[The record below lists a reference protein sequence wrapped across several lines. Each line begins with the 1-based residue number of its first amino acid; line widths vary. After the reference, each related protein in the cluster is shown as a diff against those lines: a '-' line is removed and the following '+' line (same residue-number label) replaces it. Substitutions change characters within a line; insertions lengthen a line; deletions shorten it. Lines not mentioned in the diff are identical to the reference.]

1 MSDSTFDPQRVKPV
15 TDIRRTDEP
24 VELDT
29 TDVETTA
36 GDVSPH
42 VGGRAQPGDI
52 LGIETGGETTGIG
65 ETSEDENKRRR
76 DTEKAV
82 AKARQ
87 EEAEEIAKGK
97 NR

>member
-1 MSDSTFDPQRVKPV
+1 MADSTLDPQRVKPV
-15 TDIRRTDEP
+15 TDIRRTEDP

-29 TDVETTA
+29 TESVA
-36 GDVSPH
+36 GEKSPH
-42 VGGRAQPGDI
+42 YGGRAQPGDI

-65 ETSEDENKRRR
+65 DTSEDENERRR
-76 DTEKAV
+76 DAEKAA
-82 AKARQ
+82 AKTRQ

>member
-29 TDVETTA
+29 TDVVNTA

-42 VGGRAQPGDI
+42 YGGRAQPGDI